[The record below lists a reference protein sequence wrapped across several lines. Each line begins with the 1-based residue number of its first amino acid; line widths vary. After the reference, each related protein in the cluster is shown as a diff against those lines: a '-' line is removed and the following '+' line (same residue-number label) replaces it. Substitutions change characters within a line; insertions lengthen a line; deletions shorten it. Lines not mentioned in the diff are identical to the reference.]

1 DVREGMR
8 RVASGDL
15 GAEVP
20 VDDDGELGLLQAGFN
35 HMASGLRERERLREL
50 FGGYVGEEVAR
61 RALESGVSLEGEERD
76 VSVLFVDVV
85 GSTALAERRP
95 PVEVVALLNR
105 FFDAVVRA
113 VDSEDGWVNKFEGD
127 AALCVFG
134 APMAQADHAARVLRA
149 AVALRNAI
157 RSVEGLDAGIGVSS
171 GIAVAGN
178 VGSERRYE
186 YTVVGDPVNEAARLT
201 ELAKSHVGRIVVSDR
216 TVDSAGASGDGWR
229 PGECVTLRGRTRPT
243 QTFVPA

>member
-1 DVREGMR
+1 
-8 RVASGDL
+8 
-15 GAEVP
+15 VP

-61 RALESGVSLEGEERD
+61 RALESGSLEGEERD

-105 FFDAVVRA
+105 FFDAVVRV
-113 VDSEDGWVNKFEGD
+113 VDDEDGWVDKFEGD

-134 APMAQADHAARVLRA
+134 APMEQLDHAARALRA
-149 AVALRNAI
+149 AIGLRNAL

-178 VGSERRYE
+178 VGSARRYE
-186 YTVVGDPVNEAARLT
+186 YTVIGDPVNEAAR
-201 ELAKSHVGRIVVSDR
+201 
-216 TVDSAGASGDGWR
+216 
-229 PGECVTLRGRTRPT
+229 
-243 QTFVPA
+243 

>member
-1 DVREGMR
+1 
-8 RVASGDL
+8 
-15 GAEVP
+15 
-20 VDDDGELGLLQAGFN
+20 LQAGFN
-35 HMASGLRERERLREL
+35 HMAEGLRERERMREL

-61 RALESGVSLEGEERD
+61 HALESGVSLEGEERD

-105 FFDAVVRA
+105 FFDVVIAAVA
-113 VDSEDGWVNKFEGD
+113 DEEGWVNKFEGD

-134 APMAQADHAARVLRA
+134 APMQQADHAARALRSAVAMRIALRA
-149 AVALRNAI
+149 I
-157 RSVEGLDAGIGVSS
+157 EGLDAGIGVSS

-178 VGSERRYE
+178 VGSARRYE

-201 ELAKSHVGRIVVSDR
+201 ELAKAHAGRIVVSER
-216 TVDSAGASGDGWR
+216 TVMAAGASNDGWQ
-229 PGECVTLRGRTRPT
+229 PSECITLRGRSRPT